1 MKPQWGRV
9 FFFKPL
15 LLTRRVLSSPP
26 QGDAILQCEHI
37 FEAVT
42 KLAMLV
48 KKENIVNVVQ
58 GR

>member
-1 MKPQWGRV
+1 M
-9 FFFKPL
+9 FFFEATTTEPAVFSL
-15 LLTRRVLSSPP
+15 P
-26 QGDAILQCEHI
+26 QGDAVLQCKHI

-42 KLAMLV
+42 KLVMLV